1 MRQLLILLLSS
12 FALVLA
18 GCEQPSR
25 DAGTDGS
32 KAAGEQGDTSAK
44 LPEIDIPF
52 EKFTLPNG
60 LTVIVHEDRKA
71 PLVAVSVWYHVGSKN
86 EPDGKSGFAHLF
98 EHLMFNGSENHDGEY
113 FEPLEEVGV
122 TDINGTTWLDRTN
135 YFQTVLTPALE
146 RALFLESDRMG
157 HLLGAVTQEK
167 LDNQRGVVQNEKRQ
181 GENQP
186 YGRTFESIQKGIFP
200 AGHPYHHTTIGSMED
215 LNAASLEDVKEWF
228 RTYYGPGNSV
238 LVLAGDIDAEE
249 ARPLVEKYF
258 GDIEAG
264 PPLTK
269 MQARVPEWTKPT
281 YETMQDRVPQAR
293 IYRVWAIP
301 GRTEKTATVLNVAGE
316 ILGGGKTSRLYRD
329 LVYERQIATGVSAGV
344 MPFELASLF
353 RIQVDVKDGESVE
366 EVSKRVD
373 ELVEQFLAEGPTAE
387 EVSRAQTG
395 IIAGQVRGLEKVGG
409 FGGKAVTLAQSELYA
424 GDPAFFKTQLEWVAQ
439 TTRSEIR
446 AAAETWLTDGFYQL
460 DVRPFGE
467 YATQESDLDRTA
479 GLPAVEDTPDLEFPE
494 VRTATLS
501 NGIEIVHAERTAVPV
516 VNVALQFDAGYAAD
530 FTTKLGTASLTLAML
545 DEGTDSLSALAIAER
560 AEALGAQINT
570 GSNLDTSTVRLNS
583 ITTELA
589 PSVDLLADIV
599 RNPAFPENELERL
612 RQQRIAQIRQEMS
625 QPVGLALRKLPPV
638 LYGEDHP
645 YGIPFTGSG
654 TIESVQSMTRDD
666 LVAFKNSWLRP
677 DNATI
682 FVVGDVTLEEVTPVL
697 EEAFGDWQAP
707 ADTTLPDKNIAGVD
721 DPERTRVLIVD
732 RPGSPQSLILAG
744 HLAPPT
750 GVENNIAIQTMNG
763 ILGGQFTARI
773 NMNLREEKGWS
784 YGAFTFMQ
792 DARGQR
798 PYFVYAPVQ
807 TDQTAPSMKEII
819 AELEAFTGDKPPR
832 EDELERVVLNNVRSL
847 PGQFET
853 AGGVLGAMLSNARFG
868 RVLDYQES
876 LPQRYEALTLDTIE
890 SAAADVLKP
899 GRLIWM
905 VVGDREKIEES
916 VRALDLGP
924 VIVQEPQ
931 TAGDSTSARQPE
943 QSGG

>member
-1 MRQLLILLLSS
+1 MRQVFTLTFLSLA
-12 FALVLA
+12 FFVA
-18 GCEQPSR
+18 GCEQPAQDGRTADSR
-25 DAGTDGS
+25 T
-32 KAAGEQGDTSAK
+32 AAQQSADSAK

-86 EPDGKSGFAHLF
+86 EPEGKTGFAHLF
-98 EHLMFNGSENHDGEY
+98 EHIMFNGSENHDGEY

-135 YFQTVLTPALE
+135 YFQTVPTPALE

-186 YGRTFESIQKGIFP
+186 YGRAFEAIQKGIFP
-200 AGHPYHHTTIGSMED
+200 VGHPYHHTTIGSMED
-215 LNAASLEDVKEWF
+215 LDAASLEDVKAWF
-228 RTYYGPGNSV
+228 RTYYGPNNSV

-249 ARPLVEKYF
+249 ARPLVEEYF

-269 MQARVPEWTKPT
+269 MQARVPEWSKPMR
-281 YETMQDRVPQAR
+281 ETMQDRVPQAR
-293 IYRVWAIP
+293 IYRVWAMP
-301 GRTEKTATVLNVAGE
+301 GRTEKVATVLNVAGE

-329 LVYERQIATGVSAGV
+329 LVYDKQIATSVSAGV
-344 MPFELASLF
+344 MAFELASLF
-353 RIQVDVKDGESVE
+353 RIQVDVKEGESAA
-366 EVSKRVD
+366 EVSRRVD
-373 ELVEQFLAEGPTAE
+373 EVVEQFLAEGPTAE

-395 IIAGQVRGLEKVGG
+395 IIASQVRGLEKVGG

-439 TTRSEIR
+439 TTPSEIR

-467 YATQESDLDRTA
+467 YASQDSDLDRTA

-494 VRTATLS
+494 VQTAELS
-501 NGIEIVHAERTAVPV
+501 NGIEVVHAERTAVPV

-530 FTTKLGTASLTLAML
+530 FTTKLGTASLALAML
-545 DEGTDSLSALAIAER
+545 DEGTESLSALEIAER
-560 AEALGAQINT
+560 AESLGAQINT
-570 GSNLDTSTVRLNS
+570 GSNLDTSTVRLNA

-589 PSVDLLADIV
+589 PSVELLSDIL
-599 RNPAFPENELERL
+599 RNPAFPESELERL
-612 RQQRIAQIRQEMS
+612 RQQRLAQIRQEMS

-638 LYGEDHP
+638 LYGEDHA

-654 TIESVQSMTRDD
+654 TIESVQSITRDD
-666 LVAFKNSWLRP
+666 LTAFQTSWLRP
-677 DNATI
+677 DNARI
-682 FVVGDVTLEEVTPVL
+682 FVVGDVALEEITPIL
-697 EEAFGDWQAP
+697 EDAFGDWQAP
-707 ADTTLPDKNIAGVD
+707 ADTPLPEKNIAEVD
-721 DPERTRVLIVD
+721 DPERGRVIIVD

-763 ILGGQFTARI
+763 IIGGQFTARI

-807 TDQTAPSMKEII
+807 TDQTAPSMTEII
-819 AELEAFTGDKPPR
+819 AELEAFTGDTPPR
-832 EDELERVVLNNVRSL
+832 QDELTRVVLNNVRSL

-853 AGGVLGAMLSNARFG
+853 AGDVLGAMLSNARFG
-868 RVLDYQES
+868 RPLDYQES
-876 LPQRYEALTLDTIE
+876 LPERYETLSLAEIE
-890 SAAADVLKP
+890 AAAAGVLKP
-899 GRLIWM
+899 GSLIWM

-931 TAGDSTSARQPE
+931 TAGQSTQARQPG